1 MDGVHLTKEQ
11 SRFFGTARDLQTK
24 SGALDDDLVE
34 VASWKARVESP
45 EKYDKLKSTVEA
57 IAKMKAAIDTHLVD
71 LNLLLAK
78 HDKNRT
84 LLNSLFS
91 AAAKKVLP
99 STAYDGRVA
108 FADRELSFQ
117 ITHGGAMT
125 GEAMETL
132 AVLLADISCL
142 IYNSLSKDS
151 LLPGFLLHDSP
162 READLG
168 LRLYHNYIR
177 FAAWLDEHFKKAG
190 GCPFQ
195 YILTTTTSPPK
206 HLRKSDLIALRLD
219 ASKEDGLLFRRNLSR
234 PPESEQLE
242 MIPQS

>member
-1 MDGVHLTKEQ
+1 MLLTQ
-11 SRFFGTARDLQTK
+11 HDANR
-24 SGALDDDLVE
+24 ALL
-34 VASWKARVESP
+34 S
-45 EKYDKLKSTVEA
+45 
-57 IAKMKAAIDTHLVD
+57 
-71 LNLLLAK
+71 
-78 HDKNRT
+78 
-84 LLNSLFS
+84 SLFS

-99 STAYDGRVA
+99 SSSYDGKVT
-108 FADRELSFQ
+108 FADRELNFQ
-117 ITHGGAMT
+117 VTHGGAMT

-142 IYNSLSKDS
+142 VFNSLSNDS

-168 LRLYHNYIR
+168 LRLYHSYIR
-177 FAAWLDEHFKKAG
+177 FAAWLDEHFQKIG

-206 HLRKSDLIALRLD
+206 ALQKKDVIALRLD
-219 ASKEDGLLFRRNLSR
+219 ASKEDELLFRRNLSR

-242 MIPQS
+242 MLPSS